1 MVFEEVNGEEMINE
15 ISALS
20 RRTAKMKICGF
31 AVGAIGLLAAISGI
45 VGFLCSLFIG
55 PSATDFQIDIPAALI
70 PIQNGGQGSFGSIA
84 DVVGESMAGIG
95 SIIVGTAGALALVY
109 TPFKVMRE
117 GISLNSL
124 LPLFSVFIFFSA
136 FKLLPE
142 LIDAGKDVGLE
153 ATNTISETSK
163 VTEYLNNDETEKLL
177 DYLRSVNSGIPD
189 KIPLINYVAAQ
200 ASIKDGKVDIPL
212 TKSVV
217 DTYQAGTSFTD
228 IPGNV
233 RYALEMAAFSKAVT
247 PDAVSY
253 EDNKNALVRQYSNLG
268 KSSFFAGGILALTG
282 LLILSC
288 VRRLNQRVKFLN
300 SFAYK

>member
-1 MVFEEVNGEEMINE
+1 MKDTHNITVPSVDE
-15 ISALS
+15 LK
-20 RRTAKMKICGF
+20 RT
-31 AVGAIGLLAAISGI
+31 VLPGLILDIKAISNYGDSA
-45 VGFLCSLFIG
+45 VSSCAMDRYSSLMEKNAVTELSG
-55 PSATDFQIDIPAALI
+55 TL
-70 PIQNGGQGSFGSIA
+70 
-84 DVVGESMAGIG
+84 IG

-136 FKLLPE
+136 FKFLPE

-217 DTYQAGTSFTD
+217 DTYQAGASFID

-268 KSSFFAGGILALTG
+268 KSSFFAGGILALIG